1 MFNITYIKKSSRGWP
16 SSDSKNEG
24 FAKAVK
30 SCIKRAEE
38 LMLRF
43 LRYGAALDNA
53 MTKAGYSEF
62 REPEVVA
69 IIAYTAY
76 VTEVSSRRW
85 FYG

>member
-1 MFNITYIKKSSRGWP
+1 
-16 SSDSKNEG
+16 
-24 FAKAVK
+24 
-30 SCIKRAEE
+30 
-38 LMLRF
+38 MLRF

-53 MTKAGYSEF
+53 ITKAGYSEF